1 MSTPA
6 ATYLPPPVACEQLA
20 DLLPRWGGH
29 YLALTADAGAE
40 VEAGGPRVALLP
52 HGRVFGSGTVLTPD
66 GRSIASDVST
76 DFGGPAESHW
86 LMSFRQIRPPVRL
99 PGATAVVAVNLGS
112 RYCHWL
118 LEELPRLLALRR
130 TTATPG
136 IIVNQ
141 NAPFI
146 REAYELGG
154 FAGPI
159 WAVGRHTHF
168 ECEQLLIPELIGRAG
183 YPTQLGVN
191 LLTEFTAPWRGSA
204 SVCGDRLY
212 ISREKASRRRVLN
225 DTELWPQL
233 EARGFRKLRLEEL
246 SWRDQINAFAH
257 AREVVAPH
265 GAGLANLVFCRPGT
279 RVVEFFHR
287 SYVNPC
293 FGRLAELAKLDYTA
307 VIPDGTEAIG
317 HEPRGNRL
325 DLHADVPAILAAL
338 RKN

>member
-6 ATYLPPPVACEQLA
+6 ATYLPPPDSCERLA
-20 DLLPRWGGH
+20 DLLPRWGG
-29 YLALTADAGAE
+29 YYIDLGADAGAL
-40 VEAGGPRVALLP
+40 VNAGTRRVAQLP
-52 HGRVFGSGTVLTPD
+52 NGRVFGSGSVLAPD

-76 DFGGPAESHW
+76 DFGGTAESHW
-86 LMSFRQIRPPVRL
+86 LLSFQQIRPPVRL
-99 PGATAVVAVNLGS
+99 PGATAVVAVNLGT

-118 LEELPRLLALRR
+118 LEELPRLLALAR
-130 TTATPG
+130 TTDGTG
-136 IIVNQ
+136 ILVNQ

-146 REAYELGG
+146 REAFDLGR
-154 FAGPI
+154 FPGPI

-183 YPTQLGVN
+183 HPTQLGVN

-212 ISREKASRRRVLN
+212 ISREKASRRQVLN
-225 DTELWPQL
+225 DAELWPQL

-257 AREVVAPH
+257 ASEVVAPH

-293 FGRLAELAKLDYTA
+293 FGRLAELAKLDYIA
-307 VIPDGTEAIG
+307 VIPDGAEAISN
-317 HEPRGNRL
+317 EPRGNRL

-338 RKN
+338 QKN